1 MMNLKKYLKFEILY
15 SVFCILTM
23 LTCGIL
29 FKSSALVLISA
40 TMAMTGNLLNAMS
53 FKISYVFAVIA
64 AVTYSF
70 VALGQR
76 YYGEFLYNF
85 FILTPLFIY
94 CIFRWFIPSR
104 KKKSSAKG
112 DVFSITPK
120 LALLFGS
127 ALVVVIIVYGYI
139 LKAIGSELPFIN
151 ACSTLFVL
159 GANCLGSR
167 RMKEQWYLF
176 LGSNTFLIILWVIA
190 GKNDLGNA
198 LYVVQNLLF
207 LGSNSYGLY
216 KWRKIS
222 KEEHKA

>member
-1 MMNLKKYLKFEILY
+1 MNLKKYLKFENIYSIFSVLILLVY
-15 SVFCILTM
+15 
-23 LTCGIL
+23 GIV
-29 FKSSALVLISA
+29 FKSSAAVLVSA
-40 TMAMTGNLLNAMS
+40 VSSMVGNLLNAMS
-53 FKISYVFAVIA
+53 FKVSYLFALIA
-64 AVTYSF
+64 SVTYSF
-70 VALGQR
+70 VALEQH
-76 YYGEFLYNF
+76 YYGEFIYNL
-85 FILTPLFIY
+85 FILAPLFIY
-94 CIFRWFIPSR
+94 CTFRWFIPSR
-104 KKKSSAKG
+104 KKETSAKG

-127 ALVVVIIVYGYI
+127 TLVVVIVVYGYI
-139 LKAIGSELPFIN
+139 LKVIGSELPFIN

-176 LGSNTFLIILWVIA
+176 LGSNAFLIILWATA
-190 GKNDLGNA
+190 GKTDPGNA

-207 LGSNSYGLY
+207 IVSNSYGLY